1 MNGDELTFPGP
12 ISQLE
17 TYRWIQN
24 MEDHM
29 ENNPIAG
36 KDMTSMLLSAL
47 KEVPLPGRGCTK
59 PSMDGKE
66 KPLGRNLS
74 GLC

>member
-1 MNGDELTFPGP
+1 MNGYELIFSGP
-12 ISQLE
+12 MTQLE
-17 TYRWIQN
+17 TSRWIQN

-47 KEVPLPGRGCTK
+47 KEVPLLGGGCTE

-66 KPLGRNLS
+66 
-74 GLC
+74 